1 MYLFTVLGVFIRPED
16 IEQYWK
22 HCKEF
27 CIWAHNEDFDG
38 EHVPVT
44 LYGDTARL
52 SIVRKGAILR
62 TMVLPRLLYGA
73 GAWPVLSKSEGH
85 KFEATVLGMYRQLLC
100 IRYDDSQHL
109 AAPTICALARQPPP
123 SVLLHLERLWCLRG
137 LVVHGPPV
145 LWGLVRQDDEYLSA
159 LRGSP
164 TWLYARVHACVDMP
178 HPCQDWGPWEDC
190 IRRVPNRYKRLLNL
204 ASGLAASRPV
214 AASSATRAGWRDIF
228 GGPPTAVLVG
238 GVLLLQMPA
247 ARLPCT
253 RALLLDPAIS
263 QALLAS
269 LRLLDNPLDEEVW
282 SVVCDF
288 VEPLAILKNTVAA
301 WEAELAERG
310 ADTES
315 AVNVQLLL
323 DPVLVCESFLEARV
337 PRQVLSDCALPQWS
351 APGGFCLTLTGQ
363 SVSFAVTEPPTMDFR
378 FPYEGS
384 VALDRAECIYAFLMP
399 ACAP

>member
-1 MYLFTVLGVFIRPED
+1 M
-16 IEQYWK
+16 
-22 HCKEF
+22 
-27 CIWAHNEDFDG
+27 
-38 EHVPVT
+38 
-44 LYGDTARL
+44 
-52 SIVRKGAILR
+52 RKGAILR

-204 ASGLAASRPV
+204 ASGLAASRSACLGALCELHGCLLSHVGGLTPSRPAMQEADYPEACLICRV
-214 AASSATRAGWRDIF
+214 GFPSRRSWAGHAARVHGYRAVSTVLAEGRTCQACGRVFRNPGRLERHLRGATHCRAGW
-228 GGPPTAVLVG
+228 
-238 GVLLLQMPA
+238 
-247 ARLPCT
+247 
-253 RALLLDPAIS
+253 
-263 QALLAS
+263 
-269 LRLLDNPLDEEVW
+269 
-282 SVVCDF
+282 
-288 VEPLAILKNTVAA
+288 
-301 WEAELAERG
+301 
-310 ADTES
+310 
-315 AVNVQLLL
+315 
-323 DPVLVCESFLEARV
+323 
-337 PRQVLSDCALPQWS
+337 
-351 APGGFCLTLTGQ
+351 GGFVATDAGSEAAMHPGPASRPCHFASPPGEPAFAGQ
-363 SVSFAVTEPPTMDFR
+363 PS
-378 FPYEGS
+378 
-384 VALDRAECIYAFLMP
+384 
-399 ACAP
+399 